1 MNFRRIAVPMA
12 LGLSLLTGAC
22 APAAVTVASYGADG
36 VSYAGTG
43 KSTTDH
49 LASMVSKKDCAFWR
63 VFRSEKVCREREGDH
78 DPYEVDYDQPTRQ
91 PSEDGVSYAPP
102 LHASANVPAASWTAE
117 TYKVGPTEVA
127 PVGPTEAAPAAPVVA
142 APAPAVAAEAAPP
155 SPAVTLKAS
164 PGKSAKTRKARAHAH
179 DKPVRKAS
187 PGQVASVP

>member
-1 MNFRRIAVPMA
+1 MNFPRLTSLALPVA

-49 LASMVSKKDCAFWR
+49 LASIVSKKDCAFWR
-63 VFRSEKVCREREGDH
+63 VFRSEKVCREREDDH

-102 LHASANVPAASWTAE
+102 LQASANAPAASWTAE
-117 TYKVGPTEVA
+117 TYKVGPTEAATV
-127 PVGPTEAAPAAPVVA
+127 PTAAPAGA
-142 APAPAVAAEAAPP
+142 APAVAPEAAAP
-155 SPAVTLKAS
+155 SPAVTPKAS
-164 PGKSAKTRKARAHAH
+164 PGKSAKTRKAKARAHA
-179 DKPVRKAS
+179 KPVRKAS

>member
-1 MNFRRIAVPMA
+1 MNFCRIAVPMA

-63 VFRSEKVCREREGDH
+63 VFRSETVCRERDGDH
-78 DPYEVDYDQPTRQ
+78 DPYKVDYDQPTRQ
-91 PSEDGVSYAPP
+91 PSEDGVSYTPP
-102 LHASANVPAASWTAE
+102 LHATANAPAASWTAE
-117 TYKVGPTEVA
+117 TYKA
-127 PVGPTEAAPAAPVVA
+127 GPTEAAAIAQVES
-142 APAPAVAAEAAPP
+142 APAVVAEAAPP
-155 SPAVTLKAS
+155 PPAVTPKAS
-164 PGKSAKTRKARAHAH
+164 PEKSAKARKAKALARA
-179 DKPVRKAS
+179 KPVKKAS

>member
-1 MNFRRIAVPMA
+1 MSFPRRASLA
-12 LGLSLLTGAC
+12 LPLTFGLSLLTGAC
-22 APAAVTVASYGADG
+22 APAGVTVVSYGADG
-36 VSYAGTG
+36 VSYVETG

-117 TYKVGPTEVA
+117 TYKI
-127 PVGPTEAAPAAPVVA
+127 GPTEAAPAAPVGA
-142 APAPAVAAEAAPP
+142 APAPVVAAEAAPP
-155 SPAVTLKAS
+155 SPAVTFKAS

-179 DKPVRKAS
+179 AKPVRKAS

>member
-1 MNFRRIAVPMA
+1 MNFRRIAMPVA

-63 VFRSEKVCREREGDH
+63 VFRSENICREREGDH
-78 DPYEVDYDQPTRQ
+78 DPYKVEYEQPARQ

-102 LHASANVPAASWTAE
+102 LHASANAPAASWTAE
-117 TYKVGPTEVA
+117 TYKVGPTEA
-127 PVGPTEAAPAAPVVA
+127 ATAAPAGA
-142 APAPAVAAEAAPP
+142 APAVAAEAAPP
-155 SPAVTLKAS
+155 SLAVTPKVS
-164 PGKSAKTRKARAHAH
+164 PGKSAKIRKAKAHARA
-179 DKPVRKAS
+179 KPVKKAS